1 VNFDVIVEVV
11 VAVYISYL
19 HLLDARFEEGINV
32 LFVMYCQLFL
42 SFNAVQN

>member
-19 HLLDARFEEGINV
+19 HLLVARFEKWIDW
-32 LFVMYCQLFL
+32 LFFMYCQLFL
-42 SFNAVQN
+42 SFNALQN